1 MPSTDLPS
9 ALRLQH
15 CFRICFRDQFALRK
29 MRMINQFLTEIELS
43 DRIHVSLA
51 TLRRWRLENRGPKF
65 RKLGSLVRY
74 GEYDLTQWMEAQPS
88 GGTGEMERIPPASS
102 HSGRGR
108 IQKRG

>member
-1 MPSTDLPS
+1 MIYPI
-9 ALRLQH
+9 LRHH
-15 CFRICFRDQFALRK
+15 CGDDPKRYFFALNNFRRRDR
-29 MRMINQFLTEIELS
+29 RMMNQFLTEIELS

-88 GGTGEMERIPPASS
+88 GGTGEMARIPPESI
-102 HSGRGR
+102 HPGRF
-108 IQKRG
+108 QKRG

>member
-1 MPSTDLPS
+1 
-9 ALRLQH
+9 
-15 CFRICFRDQFALRK
+15 
-29 MRMINQFLTEIELS
+29 MINQFLTEIELS

-88 GGTGEMERIPPASS
+88 GGTGEMERIPRNPSILGAGGFKNEDRHGDLSTW
-102 HSGRGR
+102 
-108 IQKRG
+108 

>member
-1 MPSTDLPS
+1 
-9 ALRLQH
+9 
-15 CFRICFRDQFALRK
+15 
-29 MRMINQFLTEIELS
+29 MINQFLTEIELS

-88 GGTGEMERIPPASS
+88 GGTGEMERIPPASI
-102 HSGRGR
+102 HSGHGR